1 MLTTEQKKTF
11 FQVMFTI
18 AWVDGSI
25 GVEENA
31 ILATLFNNVELPEE
45 HRDEVETW
53 FETEPPAPDWE
64 MLSGTEGLADLLMRQ
79 VLLVAGADRVY
90 NLKEMQLLERMRE
103 QLGMSEADFSR
114 LATEVEL
121 ILTGG

>member
-64 MLSGTEGLADLLMRQ
+64 MLAGTEGLADLLMRQ